1 MTFFVDA
8 NILIYAM
15 DRNNPE
21 KSEAASLLLRE
32 ITRRELIVLNL
43 QVLNE
48 TTNVLLKKGRFS
60 LGEVRDYVDGLS
72 AFGDD
77 PLDRHTVEL
86 GWDVREA
93 TSYQWWD
100 CLLLASAR
108 LKRCAYFLTED
119 MTHGHDVF
127 GVTILDPFKSS
138 PLDLP
143 LPN

>member
-15 DRNNPE
+15 DRNNPK
-21 KSEAASLLLRE
+21 KSTSARALLRE
-32 ITRRELIVLNL
+32 IGARNLIALNL

-48 TTNVLLKKGRFS
+48 TTNVLLKKSAFS
-60 LGEVRDYVDGLS
+60 LGEIRSYIDGLG

-77 PLDRHTVEL
+77 PLDMRTVEL
-86 GWDVREA
+86 GWEIREA
-93 TSYQWWD
+93 TGYQWWD
-100 CLLLASAR
+100 CLLLASAQ
-108 LKRCAYFLTED
+108 LKNCPYFLTED
-119 MTHGHDVF
+119 MSHGHTVM
-127 GVTILDPFKSS
+127 GVMIIDPFVSS